1 MIIRI
6 LVLACFFGRLDAFVH
21 QKPVSVIPLTSLFY
35 RNEEAGIAVV
45 PTDAVVP
52 TTPFPAEI
60 QRPKVAIQLKKK
72 PTIYPISSLD
82 ELHEFLQEDDD
93 RLTAIKFFAPWCK
106 TCQRLGMRYQKLA
119 KQHGD
124 GVDRVARKAVTGEMR
139 CAEVEFGSVTSR
151 FIHDQLQIE
160 ALPTLQLYKGTTK
173 LWQGRGSDSIRHLEK
188 EVKRLLALSQ
198 SDLEEY
204 VDHEVVDDGIL
215 EEAME
220 DSFFDNAY
228 VD

>member
-6 LVLACFFGRLDAFVH
+6 FVLASFFGSLDAFVL
-21 QKPVSVIPLTSLFY
+21 QRSASVISSTSLFY
-35 RNEEAGIAVV
+35 QNEEAGIAVV
-45 PTDAVVP
+45 PTDTVA
-52 TTPFPAEI
+52 TTPLPAET
-60 QRPKVAIQLKKK
+60 QRPKIAVQLKKK
-72 PTIYPISSLD
+72 PTIYPVSSLD

-106 TCQRLGMRYQKLA
+106 TCQRLGMRYQRLA
-119 KQHGD
+119 MEHGD
-124 GVDRVARKAVTGEMR
+124 WVDPVARKAVTGEMR

-173 LWQGRGSDSIRHLEK
+173 LWQGKGGDSIKHLKK
-188 EVKRLLALSQ
+188 EVKRLLSLSQ
-198 SDLEEY
+198 SGLEEY
-204 VDHEVVDDGIL
+204 VNHEVKNDGIL
-215 EEAME
+215 EEAIE

-228 VD
+228 ID